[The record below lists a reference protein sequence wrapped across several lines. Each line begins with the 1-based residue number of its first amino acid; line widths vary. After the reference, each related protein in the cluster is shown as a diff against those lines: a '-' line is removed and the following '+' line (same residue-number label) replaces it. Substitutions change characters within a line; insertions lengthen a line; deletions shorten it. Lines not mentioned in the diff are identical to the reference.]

1 MLQIRKA
8 ANADLN
14 RIMEI
19 YRIAQDF
26 MIATGN
32 PGQWGHFYP
41 EEALIRQDIEEQI
54 CHVICEDE
62 LIHGVFALCTGEDP
76 TYGRIYEGAWPNNEP
91 YLTIH
96 RVAGDGEV
104 HGLVKSAADYAK
116 NQADNVR
123 IDTYKDN
130 LIMQRQ
136 IEKNGFRQCGIIHLE
151 NGSPR
156 IAYQWTRK
164 EKAL

>member
-8 ANADLN
+8 NAEN
-14 RIMEI
+14 MKRIMEI

-32 PGQWGHFYP
+32 PDQWGHFYP
-41 EEALIRQDIEEQI
+41 DEDLIREDIDEQI
-54 CHVICEDE
+54 CHLICEE
-62 LIHGVFALCTGEDP
+62 EKIHGVFALCIENDP
-76 TYGRIYEGAWPNNEP
+76 TYAQIYEGAWPNNEP
-91 YLTIH
+91 YITIH
-96 RVAGDGEV
+96 RIAGDGEA
-104 HGLVKSAADYAK
+104 HGLLKCAADYAK
-116 NQADNVR
+116 QLCDNVR

-136 IEKNGFRQCGIIHLE
+136 IERNGFKQCGIIYLE

-156 IAYQWTRK
+156 IAYQWTRST
-164 EKAL
+164 EK